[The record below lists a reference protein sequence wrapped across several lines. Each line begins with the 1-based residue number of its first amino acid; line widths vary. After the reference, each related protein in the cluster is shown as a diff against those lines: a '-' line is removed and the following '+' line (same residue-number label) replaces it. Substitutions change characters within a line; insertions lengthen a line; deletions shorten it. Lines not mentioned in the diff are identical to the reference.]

1 MVARRII
8 GAIMLLTAL
17 AILVVSLLGAIYVGD
32 AIRNLTTGIQSTLA
46 LTSDGLATARGSI
59 LLAQGTIT
67 DVGAALDT
75 AVTTTSN
82 LSTTVLE
89 TKPLLENVRTVTT
102 QEVPE
107 NLESIQTALPS
118 IIQVASV
125 IDTTLTRLA
134 NFGIDQQLQLPLGVT
149 VPLQFDLGIDYNPAV
164 PFADSMR
171 QLQTSLDGL
180 PESLRALEGDLT
192 TTVDNVG
199 VLSDDL
205 TATSTSLSAV
215 NDRIAELAPM
225 MDEYVRLIDDLTTTM
240 ADVQERVEGQLDM
253 IATGATVLFVLLGLS
268 QLAPLYLGFELLAG
282 QRDPVNRVTADVA
295 VIQAP
300 AVTVTDEPV
309 TTIVTDDTKPGADA

>member
-1 MVARRII
+1 
-8 GAIMLLTAL
+8 MLLTAL
-17 AILVVSLLGAIYVGD
+17 AILVVSLLGAITVGD
-32 AIRNLTTGIQSTLA
+32 AIRNLTSGIQSTLA

-75 AVTTTSN
+75 AVTTTGN

-102 QEVPE
+102 QEVPD

-149 VPLQFDLGIDYNPAV
+149 VPLQFDLGIDYNPEV

-199 VLSDDL
+199 VLSSDL
-205 TATSTSLSAV
+205 SATSTSLSAV
-215 NDRIAELAPM
+215 NDRIAELGPM
-225 MDEYVRLIDDLTTTM
+225 MDEYVRLIDDLTATM
-240 ADVQERVEGQLDM
+240 GDVQERVEGQLDM
-253 IATGATVLFVLLGLS
+253 IATGATILFVLLALS
-268 QLAPLYLGFELLAG
+268 QLAPLYLGFELLSG
-282 QRDPVNRVTADVA
+282 QRGPVQRVTADVA

-309 TTIVTDDTKPGADA
+309 TTIVTDDARPGADA